1 MKGNRPPS
9 EGYQFFGTLQIA
21 AASKVLTAKL
31 YNVAGK
37 ELYSVELEPAS

>member
-31 YNVAGK
+31 HNVAGK
-37 ELYSVELEPAS
+37 ELFSIDLEPVV